1 MVTTP
6 NEWTIFEWDETPKTN
21 KSKWY
26 LINWARKEG
35 AKRCR
40 IFKITFSRSSRGE
53 EIWESWRRGTGPS
66 WDRTVSGRRLYW
78 WRGRSECSPVERHIP
93 EINNITTY
101 MYIIRLRETEIQ
113 IAKKNQ
119 IDCFIDKCSLSIW
132 KSRFLRIYDR
142 KFLRFICIGGGGMG
156 WKRAV

>member
-1 MVTTP
+1 MPSIGQNLLPCTVMVTTP

-40 IFKITFSRSSRGE
+40 IFKITFSRSSREE
-53 EIWESWRRGTGPS
+53 EIWESWRRGTGPA

-113 IAKKNQ
+113 IAKK
-119 IDCFIDKCSLSIW
+119 IRLIVSLTNARYQFESPG
-132 KSRFLRIYDR
+132 SFGY
-142 KFLRFICIGGGGMG
+142 MT
-156 WKRAV
+156 VNS